1 MMKKKILSL
10 CMVAIMLNISVE
22 SYAYSL
28 NNIQLA
34 TNSDSTSTPS
44 EGGGPSSGGGE
55 AEQPPSAPPD
65 GSNSGDSAQPPSSS
79 GGSTGAGGAGG
90 STTAPNTPLPNKG
103 GSNSVE
109 LDGGIGEWGPDKDK
123 NLPNFNGTEGSEKPD
138 VDNALQEGQYFTIS
152 ATVPLGMEFL
162 IKNKDKHGFST
173 EGIFISPYYKVI
185 NNGSHTLKV
194 HFESFEYATSSSNK
208 TSGLIQEELEKVTIL
223 IDEDPMKNVEQI
235 NSIWKNIWKVI
246 ENNEIIGQ
254 KLRHAI
260 YQVKFRSSMLPLYN
274 ILTHTI
280 EFRKENLQLQ
290 EKYDNMH
297 NKIDNILNQAKKEL
311 SADEYD
317 LLKMSYEQAKNF
329 AMYKD
334 VMGAVDG
341 KLIPF
346 WFGIHDE
353 IREILR
359 KSNSSMPIRSVGQ
372 AGMFYYLVWYLPTDL
387 KAIVMTPDFTDFSL
401 EDL

>member
-10 CMVAIMLNISVE
+10 CMVAIMLNFSVE

-138 VDNALQEGQYFTIS
+138 VDNTLQEGQYFTIS

-208 TSGLIQEELEKVTIL
+208 TSGLIQEELEKLYVVKTPKSGNGKVEMKLNLTYDRPSNPYVKKIDLVPPENSSTITSKL
-223 IDEDPMKNVEQI
+223 LKSTNSVEQVLGLLDPNEQARLYYGSDLWESPKSENVEKGVEA
-235 NSIWKNIWKVI
+235 NFNLKLAFSI
-246 ENNEIIGQ
+246 
-254 KLRHAI
+254 
-260 YQVKFRSSMLPLYN
+260 
-274 ILTHTI
+274 
-280 EFRKENLQLQ
+280 
-290 EKYDNMH
+290 
-297 NKIDNILNQAKKEL
+297 
-311 SADEYD
+311 
-317 LLKMSYEQAKNF
+317 
-329 AMYKD
+329 
-334 VMGAVDG
+334 DG
-341 KLIPF
+341 KTTETNPPS
-346 WFGIHDE
+346 GSPGD
-353 IREILR
+353 
-359 KSNSSMPIRSVGQ
+359 
-372 AGMFYYLVWYLPTDL
+372 T
-387 KAIVMTPDFTDFSL
+387 TPDTSPSQPPSTPTPSQPSSGTTPGDTSQSSPGSSTQGQQPNGDTSS
-401 EDL
+401 ETQNPAGNGQQGQTN